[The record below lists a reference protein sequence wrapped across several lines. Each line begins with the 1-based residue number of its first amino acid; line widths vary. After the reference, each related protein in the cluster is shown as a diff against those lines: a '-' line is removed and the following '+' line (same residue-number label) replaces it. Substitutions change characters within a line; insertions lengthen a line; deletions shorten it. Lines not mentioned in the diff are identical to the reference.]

1 MARGRKTGGRDF
13 VKGNPGGRLGAKDK
27 VPRGC
32 LRAAVARL
40 QEEEPELVYDAM
52 CGSLKDRRARVGMLG
67 VLAKIEGEAEG
78 VASVTEAVAMLARK
92 CIDELHPGPTKGA

>member
-1 MARGRKTGGRDF
+1 MAKGRKTGGRDF
-13 VKGNPGGRLGAKDK
+13 AKGNPGRRVGAKDK

-32 LRAAVARL
+32 LRAAIARL

-67 VLAKIEGEAEG
+67 VLAKIEGEVVDVPGLSEMA
-78 VASVTEAVAMLARK
+78 AMLARK
-92 CIDELHPGPTKGA
+92 CVDELHPGPTKGA